1 MRKLISVS
9 KIHAGEGELAVGSML
24 RCWEASCV
32 QNDGNQI
39 RVKLM
44 LLGFAQVRRA
54 NGRKPAWFEAGGMT
68 QHG

>member
-9 KIHAGEGELAVGSML
+9 KKHAWEGELAVGSML

-44 LLGFAQVRRA
+44 LLGFVQVRRA

-68 QHG
+68 RHG